1 MDYVLKLADASIAAG
16 VLGKL
21 CESGPQWLIAPLDQP
36 LEASVQIAQ
45 ERGYYFCG
53 TLAYL
58 SGRCLAAV
66 EQDDPERCA
75 VIAAAIP
82 AFCQLA
88 SERIK
93 SEEDRGWVE
102 WLKNL
107 WSLSDTR
114 EN

>member
-1 MDYVLKLADASIAAG
+1 MDHVLKLADAPIAAG

-21 CESGPQWLIAPLDQP
+21 CESGPQWLIVPLDEP
-36 LEASVQIAQ
+36 LEASMRVAQ

-75 VIAAAIP
+75 VIAAAVP
-82 AFCQLA
+82 EFCQFA

-93 SEEDRGWVE
+93 SEEDSGWVE
-102 WLKNL
+102 WLKQL
-107 WSLSDTR
+107 WSLPDTR